1 MQGDLRKEPAM
12 MHRRRVLVLLA
23 AAGAR
28 VCGAPPVI
36 HALPSAEQVLSDMHL
51 SAGDR
56 QRVLGGEF
64 VTADVP
70 AVSDRDLSFAIAFLV
85 KTAPDA
91 LGKQVMSGNLVTADA
106 QVQTWGELKGGG
118 SLAEFARLKITS
130 DEARALSAA
139 KAGDAFNL
147 STAEIAAFSGA
158 TGGPEAVLQQLQKM
172 LLARHQAYR
181 TSGLAGIAAY
191 DRGGGRTTDHAAD
204 LRKASEATA
213 GLKKYLS
220 AVQAVLLGYPKATAP
235 QMRES
240 FFWVKSIIE
249 GKATYIL
256 THLLAAPDG
265 DAYALVRRQ
274 YYASTNYNGEQSVA
288 GFLPVPDGTVVVL
301 ASHAFTDQVT
311 GFGGSMKRSIGS
323 SVMARKMR
331 EIFEAG
337 RKKVA
342 S

>member
-1 MQGDLRKEPAM
+1 M
-12 MHRRRVLVLLA
+12 MHRRQVLVLLA
-23 AAGAR
+23 AGGAR
-28 VCGAPPVI
+28 VCGAPPAA
-36 HALPSAEQVLSDMHL
+36 HAQPSAEQVLSDMHL

-85 KTAPDA
+85 KTSPDA

-106 QVQTWGELKGGG
+106 QVQSWGELKGAG
-118 SLAEFARLKITS
+118 SLADFARLKITS
-130 DEARALSAA
+130 EEARALSAA
-139 KAGDAFNL
+139 KPGDALNL
-147 STAEIAAFSGA
+147 SAGEVAAFGA
-158 TGGPEAVLQQLQKM
+158 ASGGPDAILEALRKM

-181 TSGLAGIAAY
+181 TSGLAGIAPY

-204 LRKASEATA
+204 LRKASEASA
-213 GLKKYLS
+213 GLKKYLP
-220 AVQAVLLGYPKATAP
+220 AFQAVLLGYPKATAP

-256 THLLAAPDG
+256 THLMATPNGA
-265 DAYALVRRQ
+265 AYALARRQ

-288 GFLPVPDGTVVVL
+288 GFLPVPDATVVVL

>member
-1 MQGDLRKEPAM
+1 M
-12 MHRRRVLVLLA
+12 MHRRQVLVLLA
-23 AAGAR
+23 AGGAR
-28 VCGAPPVI
+28 VCGAPPAA
-36 HALPSAEQVLSDMHL
+36 HAQPSAEQVLSDMHL

-85 KTAPDA
+85 KTSPDA

-106 QVQTWGELKGGG
+106 QVQSWGELKGAG
-118 SLAEFARLKITS
+118 SLADFARLKITS
-130 DEARALSAA
+130 EEARALSAA
-139 KAGDAFNL
+139 KPGDALNL
-147 STAEIAAFSGA
+147 SAGEVAAFGA
-158 TGGPEAVLQQLQKM
+158 ASGGPDAILEALRKM

-181 TSGLAGIAAY
+181 TSGLAGIAPY

-204 LRKASEATA
+204 LRKASEASA
-213 GLKKYLS
+213 GLKKYLPTF
-220 AVQAVLLGYPKATAP
+220 QAVLLGYPKATAP

-256 THLLAAPDG
+256 THLMATPDG
-265 DAYALVRRQ
+265 AAYALARRQ

-288 GFLPVPDGTVVVL
+288 GFLPVPDATVVVL